1 MSAISL
7 KSITGITSIT
17 TPAGVDNQ
25 LTLHNNNTT
34 EAVKLDVAGNLHFH
48 NHLNI
53 TGVSTASNFKTGT
66 SNLHNTGLN
75 VFDLDVDG
83 HTNLDNVSIAGVT
96 TFSNNVKFDGNTA
109 GRDVTFIRSSNTL
122 ELATNAIL
130 ELGNSGSGDCRLF
143 NNGTDT
149 RIINGDGTLKFESD
163 TYEFKDKD
171 NTISYLN
178 ITSDRK
184 VGINRTSPARHF
196 HAYAAGAGFVAKFEG
211 SYSYSAVEFA
221 DTGTTNAPYIGSNSD
236 HFTIAT
242 GGNNE
247 RLRIASD
254 GKAFLHGTNATGT
267 NNTSALLPAGR
278 TLNIHGTGS
287 NDGISVVRY
296 SGSYG
301 AYGINIGRS
310 RNDTFGTNTAVQDGD
325 ELGHVTFYGADGTN
339 FDYAAQIT
347 GLCDGAVGTGGDAT
361 DMPGA
366 LSFRTTPEGSDTP
379 AERLRIASDGEIY
392 MLSLI
397 HI

>member
-1 MSAISL
+1 MSILNVDKIQPIGGGSTITVDATDIQASTGTIRA
-7 KSITGITSIT
+7 STFSGDVSATGIGVTNINASGIVTAT
-17 TPAGVDNQ
+17 T
-25 LTLHNNNTT
+25 
-34 EAVKLDVAGNLHFH
+34 
-48 NHLNI
+48 
-53 TGVSTASNFKTGT
+53 FKGD
-66 SNLHNTGLN
+66 GDF
-75 VFDLDVDG
+75 VELDVDG

-143 NNGTDT
+143 NNGSDT

-171 NTISYLN
+171 NTVSYLN

-247 RLRIASD
+247 RVRITSD
-254 GKAFLHGTNATGT
+254 GYVGIGVTNPEDY
-267 NNTSALLPAGR
+267 NSAGK
-278 TLNIHGTGS
+278 I
-287 NDGISVVRY
+287 
-296 SGSYG
+296 
-301 AYGINIGRS
+301 
-310 RNDTFGTNTAVQDGD
+310 
-325 ELGHVTFYGADGTN
+325 
-339 FDYAAQIT
+339 
-347 GLCDGAVGTGGDAT
+347 
-361 DMPGA
+361 
-366 LSFRTTPEGSDTP
+366 
-379 AERLRIASDGEIY
+379 
-392 MLSLI
+392 
-397 HI
+397 